1 MVWARTGLAGW
12 LGSFVSIQRIF
23 AKNLRILCE
32 GKPSVSAIA
41 RDLDISHVQFHRFL
55 RGEAVPKPAV
65 LKRICDY
72 FGVDSRI
79 LTATLDEI
87 ETSGLAVQAEGLRP
101 EMAQMFGFVLRGE
114 DYSVPSG
121 KLADGLYRLWTRDAT
136 DTRLLVC
143 FVLQVRTVAG
153 VRQLRFYHGRWVFPK
168 TGGPDI
174 RRQREVRGAVL
185 DAPDGLV
192 FLFFH
197 PRPVHRISMVHFQQ
211 NPTIAD
217 GSMIGYVALGR
228 GEIQGFGRL
237 SRCYLEPVQPGF
249 GNMLALA
256 RMKKRMTQEDVPPI
270 IWEYVSQR
278 LID

>member
-1 MVWARTGLAGW
+1 M
-12 LGSFVSIQRIF
+12 SIQRIF
-23 AKNLRILCE
+23 AGNLRQLCE
-32 GKPSVSAIA
+32 GRQSVSAVA
-41 RDLDISHVQFHRFL
+41 RDLGISHVQFHRFL
-55 RGEAVPKPAV
+55 RGEAIPKPAV

-72 FGVDSRI
+72 FGTDARMLTETLEAIAASRLSARI
-79 LTATLDEI
+79 
-87 ETSGLAVQAEGLRP
+87 EGLRP

-114 DYSVPSG
+114 DYTVPPE
-121 KLADGLYRLWTRDAT
+121 KLADGLYRLWTRDAA

-143 FVLQVRTVAG
+143 FVLQVRTVDR

-197 PRPVHRISMVHFQQ
+197 PRPVHRMSLVHFQR

-217 GSMIGYVALGR
+217 GSMIGFVALGR

-249 GNMLALA
+249 RSVLELA
-256 RMKKRMTQEDVPPI
+256 RMKKRMAREDVPPI
-270 IWEYVSQR
+270 IWDYVSQR
-278 LID
+278 LIE